1 MSAPRFPVLREVSEY
16 DKLRERVEYLEG
28 LTDGDVKLITKLQEE
43 IMVLKQKL
51 KTISRMLDKWEK
63 TTSHPDAT
71 LVNIRNLK
79 KIFTENAEMIK

>member
-1 MSAPRFPVLREVSEY
+1 MSELDE
-16 DKLRERVEYLEG
+16 LRERVKYLEV
-28 LTDGDVKLITKLQEE
+28 LTDGDVLLIRKLQEE

-51 KTISRMLDKWEK
+51 KTISRMLDNWEK

-79 KIFTENAEMIK
+79 KVFTENAEMIK